1 MILMSE
7 KTSSRIRS
15 ECEAEYQKLSAAMW
29 DQLVYLRTSLYL
41 LSKIVEFPLRQFAAP
56 DDQWFFTVVRRA
68 LYEAVVLG
76 VAKLMTDTGDDA
88 LTINQFRNRVMAML
102 QPKLVKGFRKQ
113 LRETKFDKARIELR
127 DRAEHLR
134 DTRVAHLLPFKGAP
148 EGADLSLD
156 LDELEALVS
165 AAEKLYGPLLFGA
178 SATFLPF
185 PYDPA
190 VRAPN
195 GATETDI
202 ERILRL
208 FARDSYILNE
218 PELNAPWWPVLRK
231 RKTDEEIEFINHW
244 RKRVGL
250 PEA

>member
-1 MILMSE
+1 MSE
-7 KTSSRIRS
+7 KISSRIRT
-15 ECEAEYQKLSAAMW
+15 ECEAEYKKLSAAMW

-41 LSKIVEFPLRQFAAP
+41 LRKLAEFPLRQFASP

-88 LTINQFRNRVMAML
+88 LTINQFRNRVMTML
-102 QPKLVKGFRKQ
+102 QPKLVESFRKQ
-113 LRETKFDKARIELR
+113 LRETRFDKARNELR

-134 DTRVAHLLPFKGAP
+134 DTRVAHHLPLKEGP
-148 EGADLSLD
+148 KGADLSLD
-156 LDELEALVS
+156 FEQLEALVS
-165 AAEKLYGPLLFGA
+165 EAEKLYRPLLFGA
-178 SATFLPF
+178 SAKFLPL

-190 VRAPN
+190 VRASNPP
-195 GATETDI
+195 TETDI

-218 PELNAPWWPVLRK
+218 PELKARWWPTLRK
-231 RKTDEEIEFINHW
+231 RKTEEEIEFINSW